1 MQMLQQRLKFATMKA
16 ENGWSGMTINE
27 VEQVCLSCGFT
38 DAWLTTATTTIAASS
53 QARGHAHRD
62 GQAPCGRILRAT
74 IALAPMAAHRRPM
87 AASSTSIARSRLAG
101 LALETS
107 ACRRGRAA
115 PPAVQQRSLRVPPR
129 LRLVPP
135 SSLPRR
141 ASPSPRKEAI
151 AEPFD
156 ALETG
161 RQRRQGTDRDVRIGQ
176 RFGGSAIVVS
186 SPGLIIT

>member
-38 DAWLTTATTTIAASS
+38 DAWLTTATTTIA
-53 QARGHAHRD
+53 
-62 GQAPCGRILRAT
+62 
-74 IALAPMAAHRRPM
+74 LAPMAAHRRPM

-115 PPAVQQRSLRVPPR
+115 TPAVQQRSLRVPPR

-176 RFGGSAIVVS
+176 LFGGSAIVVS
-186 SPGLIIT
+186 SPGLIIS